1 MSSQASRTAE
11 VVGVPEAE
19 HVNGINVP
27 ALHQTVEAVKGN
39 PAIAKFRFKVKNEW
53 IDGAYN
59 RSTINEFH
67 GAMQDMERK
76 QSFLL
81 HADEPAVLLGRDQG
95 PNAGEYLLQALAAC
109 VTSSLIFHAAARGI
123 VIEEVES
130 TVEGDAD
137 LRGFLDTDQSV
148 RKGFQSI
155 RMSFDIGANVSD
167 EEFEQIAQLGPTFS
181 PVFDTL
187 SKGVAIGFQARRMKK
202 V

>member
-1 MSSQASRTAE
+1 MSSQAIRTAE
-11 VVGVPEAE
+11 VVGVPEGE

-67 GAMQDMERK
+67 GAMQDVERK
-76 QSFLL
+76 QSFVL
-81 HADEPAVLLGRDQG
+81 HADEPAILLGGDKG

-123 VIEEVES
+123 VLEEVES

-137 LRGFLDTDQSV
+137 LRGFLGTDQSV

-167 EEFEQIAQLGPTFS
+167 EELQEIAQLGPSFS

-202 V
+202 M